1 MKSFINM
8 RWVVVCF
15 AVFTLFSTVVI
26 LPATEVYASL
36 NLEPG
41 TEKLKEEWKSIAE
54 KVWDVAKEFA
64 KYAAVI
70 LLLIALLIRAFA
82 GNDNNK
88 IASSKSFAL
97 WGLGFLG
104 GVYLVDVIVSA
115 VLGIFSGK

>member
-1 MKSFINM
+1 M
-8 RWVVVCF
+8 RLVVVF
-15 AVFTLFSTVVI
+15 FSIFTLFSTIVI

-41 TEKLKEEWKSIAE
+41 TEKLKEEGKSIAE
-54 KVWDVAKEFA
+54 KVWGVAKEFS

-70 LLLIALLIRAFA
+70 LLLLALFIRAFA

-97 WGLGFLG
+97 WGLGLVG

-115 VLGIFSGK
+115 FLGIFSGK